1 MRQTGWGIRHKHIA
15 AQANSKGMIRIML
28 KQITPVMRK
37 NCAMQYPADLTED
50 KKIRGM
56 LDMRR
61 VKENEDSEKI
71 QRKTTEEKAA
81 Q

>member
-1 MRQTGWGIRHKHIA
+1 
-15 AQANSKGMIRIML
+15 ML
-28 KQITPVMRK
+28 KQITPIMKK

-50 KKIRGM
+50 KKIRRM

-61 VKENEDSEKI
+61 VKESEDEEKT
-71 QRKTTEEKAA
+71 QRKTTEEETA